1 MIKFM
6 EKYGLHIV
14 VVVFV
19 IVFLG
24 VFGIPLC
31 IRIAKDLWAFALM

>member
-1 MIKFM
+1 MKFI
-6 EKYGLHIV
+6 EEYGLHIV
-14 VVVFV
+14 AVIFV

-31 IRIAKDLWAFALM
+31 IRLAKDFWAFALM